1 MEKTEFLLQENTQNG
16 PLYLRVYSYYKD
28 LIATGKLP
36 AGAKLPSIRR
46 CAKELEISRTTVE
59 AAYLQLAAEGYV
71 LAKPQ
76 SGFYA
81 SRLDYDLT
89 AGGVQERPRS
99 HQVAPAIRF
108 DFASASVDAE
118 SFDFALWRR
127 YIKSALRADERLL
140 SYGEPQ
146 GEPDLRTA
154 LCSYVAKS
162 RNVVCTPDQ
171 IVVGAGVQSLLHI
184 LCALL
189 GDRAPV
195 GFWNNS
201 FVQGRAVF
209 EDHGFPIRYYTQTV
223 DDFSILE
230 QDGIRLLYTSPSHMD
245 AMGDVMPV
253 AQRLKLLQVAR
264 RIGCLVLEDDYDS
277 EFRYFTHPV
286 PSLQG
291 LDGGRSVIY
300 MSTFSKLLLP
310 SLRLSFMVLPASLMD
325 AYENRG
331 GLYNQT
337 ASKAEQI
344 ALCQF
349 IRDGHLSS
357 QIRKAR
363 KLYMNKSR
371 ALCEAA
377 RKAFGDWAMAEVC
390 ASGLMVR
397 LEIRSEESA
406 QILQK
411 RAQDAGIAVRTEEGS
426 ADGGS
431 ACLLLASAGV
441 PLGDF
446 EIALGEL
453 RDVLCKKNERI
464 ENELQ
469 AACI

>member
-1 MEKTEFLLQENTQNG
+1 MKKSDLLLQESTNNE
-16 PLYLRVYSYYKD
+16 PLYLRVYTYYKE
-28 LIATGKLP
+28 LIASGKMA

-46 CAKELEISRTTVE
+46 CAQELEVSRTTVE
-59 AAYLQLAAEGYV
+59 VAYLQLAAEGYV
-71 LAKPQ
+71 VAKPQ

-81 SRLDYDLT
+81 SSLEYPLEP
-89 AGGVQERPRS
+89 GEPQVHPRS
-99 HQVAPAIRF
+99 HQAAPDIRY

-127 YIKSALRADERLL
+127 YIKSALRADGRLL
-140 SYGEPQ
+140 TYGEPQ
-146 GEPDLRTA
+146 GEPDLRAA

-162 RNVVCTPDQ
+162 RNVVCSPEQ

-184 LCALL
+184 LCGLMEE
-189 GDRAPV
+189 RPPV
-195 GFWNNS
+195 GFWNNA
-201 FVQGRAVF
+201 FAQGRAVF
-209 EDHGFPIRYYTQTV
+209 EDHGFPVQHYVQGRDEFAALER
-223 DDFSILE
+223 DD
-230 QDGIRLLYTSPSHMD
+230 IRLLYISPSHMD
-245 AMGDVMPV
+245 AMGNVMPV
-253 AQRLKLLQVAR
+253 TQRLKLLQIAR
-264 RIGCLVLEDDYDS
+264 RSGCLVLEDDYDS

-291 LDGGRSVIY
+291 LDGGQSVIY

-310 SLRLSFMVLPASLMD
+310 SLRLSFMVLPTCLME
-325 AYENRG
+325 AYERKG
-331 GLYNQT
+331 RLYNQT

-377 RKAFGDWAMAEVC
+377 RCAFGGRAKVEVC

-397 LEIRSEESA
+397 LEMESTEPI
-406 QILQK
+406 QTLLL
-411 RAQDAGIAVRTEEGS
+411 RAQAAGISVRAEEPTRKG
-426 ADGGS
+426 A

-441 PLGDF
+441 PIEAFGAAMACLQSAIEEEQPF
-446 EIALGEL
+446 HTGE
-453 RDVLCKKNERI
+453 ETP
-464 ENELQ
+464 
-469 AACI
+469 

>member
-1 MEKTEFLLQENTQNG
+1 MKKSDLLLQENMKNE
-16 PLYLRVYSYYKD
+16 PLYLRVYNYYKE
-28 LIATGKLP
+28 LISSGKLT

-46 CAKELEISRTTVE
+46 CAQELEVSRTTVE

-71 LAKPQ
+71 VAKPQ

-81 SRLDYDLT
+81 SSLEYPLEPGGPRVQPRL
-89 AGGVQERPRS
+89 
-99 HQVAPAIRF
+99 HQAAPDIRY

-127 YIKSALRADERLL
+127 YIKSALRADRRLL

-146 GEPDLRTA
+146 GEPDLRAA

-162 RNVVCTPDQ
+162 RNVVCTPEQ

-184 LCALL
+184 LCGLL
-189 GDRAPV
+189 DERPPV
-195 GFWNNS
+195 GFWNNA
-201 FVQGRAVF
+201 FAQGRAIF
-209 EDHGFPIRYYTQTV
+209 EDHGFPVHYYVQGR
-223 DDFSILE
+223 DEFAALE
-230 QDGIRLLYTSPSHMD
+230 WDHIRLLYSSPSHMD
-245 AMGDVMPV
+245 AMGNVMPV

-264 RIGCLVLEDDYDS
+264 RSGCLVLEDDYDS

-291 LDGGRSVIY
+291 LDGGQSVIY

-310 SLRLSFMVLPASLMD
+310 SLRLSFMVLPTCLME
-325 AYENRG
+325 AYEKKG

-377 RKAFGDWAMAEVC
+377 RCVFEDHARVEVC

-397 LEIRSEESA
+397 LEIASTKPVQALLS
-406 QILQK
+406 
-411 RAQDAGIAVRTEEGS
+411 RALEAGIAVRADENAGEGS
-426 ADGGS
+426 T
-431 ACLLLASAGV
+431 CLLLASAGV
-441 PLGDF
+441 PTGNF
-446 EIALGEL
+446 ESAMMDLFHALADGIIYN
-453 RDVLCKKNERI
+453 R
-464 ENELQ
+464 
-469 AACI
+469 

>member
-1 MEKTEFLLQENTQNG
+1 MKKNEFFLQENTNNE

-28 LIATGKLP
+28 LIASGRLP

-46 CAKELEISRTTVE
+46 CAEELEVSRTTVE

-71 LAKPQ
+71 VSKPQ

-81 SRLDYDLT
+81 TALDYDMT
-89 AGGVQERPRS
+89 AGTERKQPPVRRE
-99 HQVAPAIRF
+99 APDIRF
-108 DFASASVDAE
+108 DFSSASVDAE

-127 YIKSALRADERLL
+127 YIKSALRADGRML

-146 GEPDLRTA
+146 GEPDLRAA
-154 LCSYVAKS
+154 LCGYVAKS
-162 RNVVCTPDQ
+162 RNAVCSPEQ

-189 GDRAPV
+189 GERAPV
-195 GFWNNS
+195 GFWNTA
-201 FVQGRAVF
+201 FAQGRAVF
-209 EDHGFPIRYYTQTV
+209 EDHGFSVRQYAAA
-223 DDFSILE
+223 DDFSLLE
-230 QDGIRLLYTSPSHMD
+230 RDGVKLLYTSPSHMD
-245 AMGDVMPV
+245 AMGHVMPV
-253 AQRLKLLQVAR
+253 AQRLKLLRVAR
-264 RIGCLVLEDDYDS
+264 RSGCLVLEDDYDS

-291 LDGGRSVIY
+291 LDGGQSVIY

-325 AYENRG
+325 AYEKRG

-349 IRDGHLSS
+349 IRDGHLLS

-377 RKAFGDWAMAEVC
+377 RHAFGARARAEVC

-397 LEIRSEESA
+397 LEVKSA
-406 QILQK
+406 QPAAALEK
-411 RAQDAGIAVRTEEGS
+411 RAMEAGIAVR
-426 ADGGS
+426 ADRRTTVGE
-431 ACLLLASAGV
+431 APCLLLASAGV
-441 PLGDF
+441 PLKGF
-446 EIALGEL
+446 EEAMEKLNEALSEI
-453 RDVLCKKNERI
+453 D
-464 ENELQ
+464 
-469 AACI
+469 